1 MLKQNHLRKRLTLN
15 DFIQEDRGQPEQSSQ
30 AQDLETGPNWR
41 TVDDKTKAHLLIFS
55 AQKSSLRVTTPT
67 LCLLGWAGIV
77 GSNPALGLNSSQPP
91 NQNCGDDNNGELLPN
106 DFEQQPNH
114 AEADDKP
121 EQEHRDFGLRL
132 SLRRTFSYGYRFKIG
147 WHDLPPPRMT

>member
-1 MLKQNHLRKRLTLN
+1 MLKQNHLRKRLILN

-67 LCLLGWAGIV
+67 LCLLGRFAA
-77 GSNPALGLNSSQPP
+77 PLGR
-91 NQNCGDDNNGELLPN
+91 NCSFFDGW
-106 DFEQQPNH
+106 
-114 AEADDKP
+114 
-121 EQEHRDFGLRL
+121 RDQLEV
-132 SLRRTFSYGYRFKIG
+132 
-147 WHDLPPPRMT
+147 

>member
-1 MLKQNHLRKRLTLN
+1 M
-15 DFIQEDRGQPEQSSQ
+15 
-30 AQDLETGPNWR
+30 
-41 TVDDKTKAHLLIFS
+41 VDDKTKAHLLIFS

-67 LCLLGWAGIV
+67 LCLLGRAGIV